1 MTIAL
6 YQLDGL
12 QPSSVIF
19 TFVSEF
25 ARHIEIKSLAC
36 ISTRTIL
43 DVRIGLPVIN
53 SERLMHAAIT
63 KRTPVEVLSTCSKYV
78 FPLYNDF
85 YHLFD
90 Y

>member
-1 MTIAL
+1 MTITL

-36 ISTRTIL
+36 IASEQFWTFVSGYLSLIH
-43 DVRIGLPVIN
+43 IG
-53 SERLMHAAIT
+53 
-63 KRTPVEVLSTCSKYV
+63 
-78 FPLYNDF
+78 
-85 YHLFD
+85 
-90 Y
+90 

>member
-36 ISTRTIL
+36 ISKRTIL

-53 SERLMHAAIT
+53 SYWLMHAAIT
-63 KRTPVEVLSTCSKYV
+63 KTHTCRSTKYV
-78 FPLYNDF
+78 LKIRFSVI
-85 YHLFD
+85 
-90 Y
+90 